1 MQGGSQHQ
9 ATHTP
14 TPGQIQCSVER
25 QVRRL
30 QTLVRDASHVPG
42 VWGRLSIVSAYGWS
56 RAGMI

>member
-14 TPGQIQCSVER
+14 TPGQSQSSVEG

-30 QTLVRDASHVPG
+30 QTLVRDASRVPG
-42 VWGRLSIVSAYGWS
+42 VWGGLSVISAYGWS